1 MFSRKSKPPVVGDH
15 SARMTDSR
23 CNGVCRY
30 LTPASA
36 IYRLLTSPGRI
47 GRFFDASGAP
57 VYAAEHDRIL
67 GKGAKA
73 TARQQALA
81 RARTSSLG
89 VAYSLSLA
97 LSFVVL
103 SLDTH
108 ASAFTGH

>member
-1 MFSRKSKPPVVGDH
+1 MLLSVIRIAH
-15 SARMTDSR
+15 LTDSSALHW
-23 CNGVCRY
+23 GLFVCRY

-47 GRFFDASGAP
+47 GRFFDATGAP

-108 ASAFTGH
+108 ASAFTGR